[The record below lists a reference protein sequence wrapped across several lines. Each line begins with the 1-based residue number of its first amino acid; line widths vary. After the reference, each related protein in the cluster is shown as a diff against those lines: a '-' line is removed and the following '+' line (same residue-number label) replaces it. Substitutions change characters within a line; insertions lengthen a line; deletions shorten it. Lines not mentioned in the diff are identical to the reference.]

1 MATFSWK
8 KNPKVLANNF
18 AKNFKSFESYMKHC
32 VNGLKRINWFKAHQ
46 FDNNISDYDYMEKF
60 LQTEGFNVFD
70 YLAVFD
76 MYGKMFLDKLD
87 KNNFITIKTNEYYYD
102 NASKFIEKVSYFKE
116 NLINNNN
123 TSLSNLNYEQNYYK
137 QLCHTVETVNFEI
150 DYDKCYT
157 NKEIMDLIM
166 DNKIFIIESFTIKS
180 NLSEF
185 DILEKQ
191 YNGEIVLK
199 SIDFGGRLIGFGVSG
214 DISGYVEATSKE
226 EKKEWIIKNML
237 MLKWIRNNIITFNSV
252 NNEIGIHLNIDFYN
266 ILQHINLLSNA
277 MEKHYKS
284 KNKDIPQN
292 YLSLISKIKINALQ
306 EKEVFEIDNQKII
319 GESFDY

>member
-1 MATFSWK
+1 
-8 KNPKVLANNF
+8 
-18 AKNFKSFESYMKHC
+18 
-32 VNGLKRINWFKAHQ
+32 
-46 FDNNISDYDYMEKF
+46 
-60 LQTEGFNVFD
+60 
-70 YLAVFD
+70 
-76 MYGKMFLDKLD
+76 
-87 KNNFITIKTNEYYYD
+87 
-102 NASKFIEKVSYFKE
+102 
-116 NLINNNN
+116 
-123 TSLSNLNYEQNYYK
+123 
-137 QLCHTVETVNFEI
+137 
-150 DYDKCYT
+150 
-157 NKEIMDLIM
+157 M

-199 SIDFGGRLIGFGVSG
+199 SIDFGGRLIGLGVSG

-284 KNKDIPQN
+284 KNKDMPQN
-292 YLSLISKIKINALQ
+292 YFSLISKIKINALQ